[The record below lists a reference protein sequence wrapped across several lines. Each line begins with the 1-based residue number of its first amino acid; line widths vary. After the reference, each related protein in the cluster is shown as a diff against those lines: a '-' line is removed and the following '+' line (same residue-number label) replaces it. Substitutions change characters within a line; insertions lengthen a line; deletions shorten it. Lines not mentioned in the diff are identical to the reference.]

1 MNKKTTSGFTVM
13 EVICCL
19 PLLTAIFIELPLPL
33 QILLPFVSFVS
44 GRFGTSSHCRDSV
57 MEAEDFSR
65 RSGVLYQ

>member
-33 QILLPFVSFVS
+33 QILLPLSHSF
-44 GRFGTSSHCRDSV
+44 
-57 MEAEDFSR
+57 
-65 RSGVLYQ
+65 LW